1 VSVATTSIEREPDG
15 RFKTGRSANPAGR
28 QKGVANKVTGDMRQM
43 LRQALD
49 EEGGVDYLRWAARKQ
64 PQAFLAL
71 LGRLLPAEVRASLET
86 DGMPLVIVRDF
97 RSRGRPADD
106 DNLLEP
112 VATNPRTLEPAA
124 TPPEI
129 MAECAEPE
137 QGRGVAVFDPS
148 DER

>member
-1 VSVATTSIEREPDG
+1 MDTTSIQREADG

-28 QKGVANKVTGDMRQM
+28 QKGVANKVTAELRDM

-64 PQAFLAL
+64 PQAFLVL
-71 LGRLLPAEVRASLET
+71 LGRLIPAEVRASLET
-86 DGMPLVIVRDF
+86 DGVPLVIVRDF
-97 RSRGRPADD
+97 TSRGRRVDD
-106 DNLLEP
+106 DNLDEP
-112 VATNPRTLEPAA
+112 VATSPRTLEATA

-129 MAECAEPE
+129 MAERAEPE
-137 QGRGVAVFDPS
+137 QDRGVTVFDPS